1 MLDLERSELIFF
13 IAIYVVFQIALGLW
27 FARGTKS
34 DTEYYIA
41 GGRLG
46 FFPITLSLFATWFGA
61 ETILGSS
68 AAVAEG
74 GLSGARAE
82 PFGYAICL
90 VAMAFLV
97 AGPIRSHGYVT
108 ISDFFRDR
116 FGKHAEFITAIVL
129 VIISVIWAGA
139 QLLAIAAILET
150 TVGLP
155 GVLTLFVAAGVVIF
169 YSMFAGLI
177 GDVVTDVVQGLFL
190 MAGVVVLFVVVAHQF
205 GGLSIMIGSIEPEQL
220 RLVGPGESV
229 FSRADAW
236 AIPVIGSLVTQEV
249 ITRFLAARSSTIA
262 KGAAFSA
269 AGLYM
274 VIGLMPVLI
283 GLSGAHLDVPGAVG
297 DNFLPAIA
305 VQYLPPVLAIVFVG
319 ALFSAIL
326 STVDSNLLAVS
337 SLICINI
344 LKKLHQRSSER
355 GQLMIARFGTAFAGV
370 GALAVA
376 LGGSDI
382 YELIALTSVFGQGA
396 IVVATLV
403 GLRTRFGGPAAALA
417 CVYSCVA
424 FNLATLL
431 ILPLKDA
438 LAEGMAMGPAL
449 SAVLAGDV
457 EPIAGYFIYSVIVSF
472 IVYFVVG
479 ALESLGGAAKRKS
492 A

>member
-46 FFPITLSLFATWFGA
+46 FLPITLSLFATWFGA
-61 ETILGSS
+61 ETVLGSS

-82 PFGYAICL
+82 PFGYALCL
-90 VAMAFLV
+90 VFMAFLV

-116 FGKHAEFITAIVL
+116 FGKHAEFVTAIVL
-129 VIISVIWAGA
+129 VIISIIWAGA

-150 TVGLP
+150 TLGLP
-155 GVLTLFVAAGVVIF
+155 GVLTLFAAAGVVIF

-190 MAGVVVLFVVVAHQF
+190 MAGVTVLFLVVAHQF
-205 GGLSIMIGSIEPEQL
+205 GGLAAMVGSIEPEQL
-220 RLVGPGESV
+220 RLMAPGESL

-236 AIPVIGSLVTQEV
+236 AIPIVGSLVTQEV
-249 ITRFLAARSSTIA
+249 ITRFLAARSSSIA
-262 KGAAFSA
+262 KRAAFSA
-269 AGLYM
+269 AGLYL
-274 VIGLMPVLI
+274 VIGMMPVMI

-337 SLICINI
+337 SLISINI
-344 LKKLHQRSSER
+344 LKKLHERSSQK

-403 GLRTRFGGPAAALA
+403 GLRTRFGGPAAGLA

-431 ILPLKDA
+431 VLPMKDA
-438 LAEGMAMGPAL
+438 LAEGMAVGPAL

-457 EPIAGYFIYSVIVSF
+457 EPIAGYFLYSVLVSL

-479 ALESLGGAAKRKS
+479 ALEAVGGAGRKPS
-492 A
+492 

>member
-1 MLDLERSELIFF
+1 MEDLSRVELMLFITVYVVIQ
-13 IAIYVVFQIALGLW
+13 IAIGLW

-34 DTEYYIA
+34 DTDYYIA

-46 FFPITLSLFATWFGA
+46 YFPITLSLFATWFGA

-90 VAMAFLV
+90 VATAFLV
-97 AGPIRSHGYVT
+97 AGKIRSHGYVT
-108 ISDFFRDR
+108 IADFFRDR

-150 TVGLP
+150 TLGLP

-190 MAGVVVLFVVVAHQF
+190 MGGVLVLFVAIVHQF
-205 GGLSIMIGSIEPEQL
+205 GGFAAMLSVIEPDQL
-220 RLVGPGESV
+220 RLIAPGESL
-229 FSRADAW
+229 FTRADAW

-249 ITRFLAARSSTIA
+249 ITRFLAAKSTSTA
-262 KGAAFSA
+262 KAAAFSA
-269 AGLYM
+269 AGLY
-274 VIGLMPVLI
+274 VGIGMMPVLI
-283 GLSGAHLDVPGAVG
+283 GLSGAHMNVPGADG
-297 DNFLPAIA
+297 DNFIPAMAIEF
-305 VQYLPPVLAIVFVG
+305 LPPMLAIVFIG

-337 SLICINI
+337 SLISINI
-344 LKKLHQRSSER
+344 LKKLHARSSER
-355 GQLMIARFGTAFAGV
+355 RQLMIARFGTAFAGA

-396 IVVATLV
+396 IVVATLI
-403 GLRTRFGGPAAALA
+403 GLRTRFGGPMAALA
-417 CVYSCVA
+417 CIYTCVA

-431 ILPLKDA
+431 VLPMMDA
-438 LAEGMAMGPAL
+438 ISDGMPMGPAL
-449 SAVLAGDV
+449 QATLAGDV
-457 EPIAGYFIYSVIVSF
+457 EPIDGYFIYSV
-472 IVYFVVG
+472 VV
-479 ALESLGGAAKRKS
+479 SLGAYVVAGLLEGPLRGGKPQKI
-492 A
+492 

>member
-1 MLDLERSELIFF
+1 VEDLSRSELMLF
-13 IAIYVVFQIALGLW
+13 IAIYVAAQIAIGLF

-34 DTEYYIA
+34 DTDYYIA

-82 PFGYAICL
+82 PFVYALCL
-90 VAMAFLV
+90 ILTAFLV
-97 AGPIRSHGYVT
+97 AGKIREHGYVT
-108 ISDFFRDR
+108 IADFFRDR
-116 FGKHAEFITAIVL
+116 FGRHAEFVTAIVL
-129 VIISVIWAGA
+129 VVISVIWAGA
-139 QLLAIAAILET
+139 QLLAIAAIMET

-155 GVLTLFVAAGVVIF
+155 GVLTLFGAAGVVVF
-169 YSMFAGLI
+169 YSMFGGLI

-190 MAGVVVLFVVVAHQF
+190 MAGVVMLFLVVAHQF
-205 GGLSIMIGSIEPEQL
+205 GGLAMMFGAIEPSQL
-220 RLVGPGESV
+220 RLVAPGESL

-249 ITRFLAARSSTIA
+249 ITRFLAAKSAAVA
-262 KGAAFSA
+262 KRAAFSA
-269 AGLYM
+269 AFLY
-274 VIGLMPVLI
+274 VLIGLMPVVI
-283 GLSGAHLDVPGAVG
+283 GLSATHLNVPGAEG

-305 VQYLPPVLAIVFVG
+305 VNFLPPLLAIVFVG

-337 SLICINI
+337 SLISINI
-344 LKKLHQRSSER
+344 LGKLHARSSQQR
-355 GQLMIARFGTAFAGV
+355 QLTIARLGTAFAGV

-396 IVVATLV
+396 IVVATLI

-417 CVYSCVA
+417 CIYVCVA
-424 FNLATLL
+424 FNIATLL
-431 ILPLKDA
+431 VMPMM
-438 LAEGMAMGPAL
+438 EAMGGGMTFSPAL
-449 SAVLAGDV
+449 TAVLAGDV
-457 EPIAGYFIYSVIVSF
+457 EPIEGYFLYSVLASLIA
-472 IVYFVVG
+472 YVVV
-479 ALESLGGAAKRKS
+479 AAVTPNRSKAK

>member
-1 MLDLERSELIFF
+1 MLDLERSELITF
-13 IAIYVVFQIALGLW
+13 IALYVMFQIAIGLW
-27 FARGTKS
+27 FARNTKS

-46 FFPITLSLFATWFGA
+46 YFPITLSLFATWFGA

-82 PFGYAICL
+82 PFGYALCL
-90 VAMAFLV
+90 VLMAFLV

-108 ISDFFRDR
+108 IADFFRDR
-116 FGKHAEFITAIVL
+116 FGKHAEFVTAIVL
-129 VIISVIWAGA
+129 VAISIIWAGA

-150 TVGLP
+150 TLGLP
-155 GVLTLFVAAGVVIF
+155 GVVTLFAAAGVVIF

-177 GDVVTDVVQGLFL
+177 GDVVTDVIQGLFL
-190 MAGVVVLFVVVAHQF
+190 MAGVVMLFVIVVHQF
-205 GGLSIMIGSIEPEQL
+205 GGIAAMLDVIEPDQL
-220 RLVGPGESV
+220 RLMAPGESL
-229 FSRADAW
+229 FTRADAW

-249 ITRFLAARSSTIA
+249 ITRFLAAKSSRVA

-274 VIGLMPVLI
+274 AIGLMPVII
-283 GLSGAHLDVPGAVG
+283 GLSGAHLDVPGAEG

-305 VQYLPPVLAIVFVG
+305 VQYLPPVLAIIFVG

-337 SLICINI
+337 SLVSINI
-344 LKKLHQRSSER
+344 FKGLHERSSQK
-355 GQLMIARFGTAFAGV
+355 GQLMIARFGTALAGV

-396 IVVATLV
+396 IVVATLI
-403 GLRTRFGGPAAALA
+403 GLRTRFGGPAAGLA
-417 CVYSCVA
+417 CVYVCVI

-431 ILPLKDA
+431 ALPLMEA
-438 LAEGMAMGPAL
+438 MGEGMAAGPAL
-449 SAVLAGDV
+449 QAVLAGDV
-457 EPIAGYFIYSVIVSF
+457 EPISGYFLYSVLASF
-472 IVYFVVG
+472 VAYIVVG
-479 ALESLGGAAKRKS
+479 ALEGFAGAFRRKS